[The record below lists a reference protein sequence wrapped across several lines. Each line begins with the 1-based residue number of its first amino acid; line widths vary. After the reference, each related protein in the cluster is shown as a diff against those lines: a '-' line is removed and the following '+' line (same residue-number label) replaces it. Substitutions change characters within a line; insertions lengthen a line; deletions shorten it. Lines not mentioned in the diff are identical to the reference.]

1 MKETTIFCTQDKN
14 MNKNQKS
21 MILKNHY
28 YYYYYINNNIN
39 NTKMIWFSSFSTAIH
54 HQIKEMNF
62 KLQKKSNV
70 TVSFSLTK
78 LLLTLKL
85 QMGESLGIYW
95 I

>member
-28 YYYYYINNNIN
+28 YYYINNNIN
-39 NTKMIWFSSFSTAIH
+39 NIKMIWFSSFPTAIH

-85 QMGESLGIYW
+85 QMGESQGIYW